1 MKLLYATSRKSNQTL
16 QTVPGKNL
24 SIRCEDPNAKGDRSR
39 VSEGRLHSIRISLL
53 AGMLLICSAP
63 TYAAV
68 DGFIWLDVSIKV
80 IVDPATGMVP
90 ATMNDD
96 LLRDSFDDVNRW
108 LLNNRR
114 GYRARLVDLDAGQNF
129 RRIGGLNDSSGPG
142 KWYETNLKTNS
153 AANAAFETEAE
164 ANKALYAWNDNAI
177 NVYFN
182 NGGYSSA
189 QFPQNGRDLV
199 QSAYALFVYDLEA
212 GEMFS
217 RSYKVAGNLLHELGH
232 YFGLPH
238 TFNGED
244 NEDDIADTALDPEVA
259 DSRNE
264 TAVRDGIAQYNFNRD
279 FIDLTSVQQILV
291 DNTANNGMSYYQ
303 LFYDDPNQSKVLTDA
318 ERFGPTRF
326 LFTELQMDQWSDYA
340 NSIRAAVA
348 SGRMIFVGG
357 TISPIQIGSSTSPF
371 DTVADGIFD
380 AVNSGRDIVLL
391 RPGSYNEQLIFS
403 KPVTLRA
410 TRVGPAVIGIP

>member
-1 MKLLYATSRKSNQTL
+1 MKSY
-16 QTVPGKNL
+16 
-24 SIRCEDPNAKGDRSR
+24 
-39 VSEGRLHSIRISLL
+39 RICLFIGFL
-53 AGMLLICSAP
+53 MICSAS
-63 TYAAV
+63 TFAAP
-68 DGFIWLDVSIKV
+68 DGYIWLDVSIKV

-90 ATMNDD
+90 STMNDD

-108 LLNNRR
+108 LINNHR
-114 GYRARLVDLDAGQNF
+114 GYRTRLVDLDAGQTF
-129 RRIGGLNDSSGPG
+129 RRIGGLNDNSGPG
-142 KWYETNLKTNS
+142 KWYDTNLKTDG

-164 ANKALYAWNDNAI
+164 ANKALYAWNDNAVNI
-177 NVYFN
+177 YFN

-189 QFPQNGRDLV
+189 QYPQNGRDLV
-199 QSAYALFVYDLEA
+199 QSAYALFIYDLES

-232 YFGLPH
+232 YCGLPH

-264 TAVRDGIAQYNFNRD
+264 AAVRDGIAQYNFNRV
-279 FIDLTSVQQILV
+279 FADLTSAEKTLV

-303 LFYDDPNQSKVLTDA
+303 LFYDDPNQGKVLTEA

-326 LFTELQMDQWSDYA
+326 LFTELQMDLWSDHA
-340 NSIRAAVA
+340 NSTRSAVA
-348 SGRMIFVGG
+348 SGRMIFIGG
-357 TISPIQIGSSTSPF
+357 TVLPFQIGTSTSPF
-371 DTVADGIFD
+371 DKVADGIF
-380 AVNSGRDIVLL
+380 AAANSGRDIVLI
-391 RPGSYNEQLIFS
+391 RSGNYNEQLTLN

-410 TRVGPAVIGIP
+410 TRVGPATIGIP